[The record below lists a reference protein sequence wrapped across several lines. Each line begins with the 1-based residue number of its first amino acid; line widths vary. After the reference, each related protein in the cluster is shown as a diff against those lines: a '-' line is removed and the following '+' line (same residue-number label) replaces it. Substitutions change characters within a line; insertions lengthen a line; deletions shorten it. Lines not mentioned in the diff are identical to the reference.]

1 MIPTQKFPCV
11 CDIPTCEVDGSFGKF
26 CTKDLEGKYSV
37 LFFYPLDMTFVCPT
51 EIIAFSER
59 IKDFEALNCNLY
71 TGSTDSEWSHL
82 AWKEMSRQ
90 DGGIGKINMPMIAD
104 RAHKLAT
111 ALGIMVP
118 EAGITFRA
126 TFIVAPDL
134 TIRHISMNDLPVG
147 RSVDET
153 IRLVKGFQYTDK
165 HGEVCPANWDD
176 SKPAMK
182 ASIAGM
188 KDYVGKMK

>member
-1 MIPTQKFPCV
+1 MIPTQKFPQV
-11 CDIPTCEVDGSFGKF
+11 ENIPLLNTDGSFGSF
-26 CTKDLEGKYSV
+26 STKDLEGKYSV

-51 EIIAFSER
+51 EIISFSDR
-59 IKDFEALNCNLY
+59 IKDFEALNCNLF
-71 TGSTDSEWSHL
+71 TGSTDSEFSHL
-82 AWKEMSRQ
+82 GWTEMTRQ

-104 RAHKLAT
+104 RAHKLST

-153 IRLVKGFQYTDK
+153 LRLVKAFQYTDK
-165 HGEVCPANWDD
+165 HGEVCPANWDEN
-176 SKPAMK
+176 KPAMK
-182 ASIAGM
+182 ASAE
-188 KDYVGKMK
+188 GKKEYISKM